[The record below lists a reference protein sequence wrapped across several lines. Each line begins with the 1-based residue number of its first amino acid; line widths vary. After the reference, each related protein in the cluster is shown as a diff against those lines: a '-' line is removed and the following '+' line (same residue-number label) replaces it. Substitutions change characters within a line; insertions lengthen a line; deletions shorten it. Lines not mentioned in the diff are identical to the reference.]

1 MENFYEQLLDNDLNP
16 YILFSSAGKLVN
28 FNKEAEYLFNF
39 VNPKELFELALQNAS
54 KNYGFTSKFIN
65 IKYKKQT
72 YYAIMVGYVNDEEI
86 ALRLYKEVE
95 PTKSINIDSNYH
107 MSNIYTLITLSKNT
121 SLLKSNLQIDEIFDV
136 SIPELKI
143 DINEFLLILNHIF
156 SDLKDDKKL
165 TLKVSLKTGEYE
177 IINKKRY
184 HIICVKF
191 TSNKTVN
198 LNNFQSN
205 KHSLINIFQKENNIE
220 LEIPLII

>member
-16 YILFSSAGKLVN
+16 YILFSSAGKLLN

-39 VNPKELFELALQNAS
+39 ATPKELFELALQYAS
-54 KNYGFTSKFIN
+54 QSYGFTSKFVN
-65 IKYKKQT
+65 VKYKKQT
-72 YYAIMVGYVNDEEI
+72 YYAVMVGYVNDDEL

-95 PTKSINIDSNYH
+95 QTKSINIDSSYH
-107 MSNIYTLITLSKNT
+107 VSNIYTLITLSKNT
-121 SLLKSNLQIDEIFDV
+121 SLIQSSLKIKEIFDV

-143 DINEFLLILNHIF
+143 DINEFLLVLNHIF
-156 SDLKDDKKL
+156 SSLKDEEKL
-165 TLKVSLKTGEYE
+165 TLEVAIKTGEYE

-191 TSNKTVN
+191 KSQKNIDM
-198 LNNFQSN
+198 NNF
-205 KHSLINIFQKENNIE
+205 KLTKDSLINIYQKDSTIE

>member
-54 KNYGFTSKFIN
+54 QNYGFSSKFIN

-72 YYAIMVGYVNDEEI
+72 YYAIMVGYVNDEQL

-95 PTKSINIDSNYH
+95 PTKNINIDSNYH

-121 SLLKSNLQIDEIFDV
+121 SLLQSDIQLKEEFDV

-156 SDLKDDKKL
+156 NEVKNDKKL

-191 TSNKTVN
+191 TSIKSIN
-198 LNNFQSN
+198 LNNFQVN
-205 KHSLINIFQKENNIE
+205 KHSLINIYQKENITE

>member
-1 MENFYEQLLDNDLNP
+1 MEEFYEQLLDNDLNP
-16 YILFSSAGKLVN
+16 YILFSSSGKLLN

-39 VNPKELFELALQNAS
+39 VTPKELYELALQNAS
-54 KNYGFTSKFIN
+54 KNFGFTSKFIN

-72 YYAIMVGYVNDEEI
+72 YYAIMVGYLDDEKI

-95 PTKSINIDSNYH
+95 PSKNINIDSNYH

-121 SLLKSNLQIDEIFDV
+121 SLLQSNLKIQEVFDV

-156 SDLKDDKKL
+156 NEVKNDKEL
-165 TLKVSLKTGEYE
+165 ILKVALKTGEYE
-177 IINKKRY
+177 IINKKKY
-184 HIICVKF
+184 HIICIKF
-191 TSNKTVN
+191 NSQSRVN
-198 LNNFQSN
+198 LDNFQVNSN
-205 KHSLINIFQKENNIE
+205 SLINIYQKDNVIE

>member
-1 MENFYEQLLDNDLNP
+1 MVNFYEQLLDNDLNP
-16 YILFSSAGKLVN
+16 YILFSSNGKLVN

-39 VNPKELFELALQNAS
+39 ANPKDLFELALANAS

-72 YYAIMVGYVNDEEI
+72 YYAIMVGYVNDEEL

-95 PTKSINIDSNYH
+95 PTKNINIDTNYH
-107 MSNIYTLITLSKNT
+107 ISNIYTLIALSKNT
-121 SLLKSNLQIDEIFDV
+121 SLIQSNLQIDEIYDV

-156 SDLKDDKKL
+156 SNVKDDKKL
-165 TLKVSLKTGEYE
+165 ILKVSLKTGEYE
-177 IINKKRY
+177 IINKKKY
-184 HIICVKF
+184 HIICIKF
-191 TSNKTVN
+191 DSQNPIDLENFLVNKN
-198 LNNFQSN
+198 
-205 KHSLINIFQKENNIE
+205 SLINIYQKDNIIE

>member
-16 YILFSSAGKLVN
+16 YIIFSSAGKLIN

-39 VNPKELFELALQNAS
+39 VTPKELYELAISNAS
-54 KNYGFTSKFIN
+54 QNFGFSSKFIN

-72 YYAIMVGYVNDEEI
+72 YYAIMVGYVDDEQI

-95 PTKSINIDSNYH
+95 PSKNINIDSNYH

-121 SLLKSNLQIDEIFDV
+121 SLIQSNLKIQEVFDV

-156 SDLKDDKKL
+156 NEVKDDSKL
-165 TLKVSLKTGEYE
+165 ILKVALKTGEYE
-177 IINKKRY
+177 IINKKKY
-184 HIICVKF
+184 HIICVTF
-191 TSNKTVN
+191 NSENLIN
-198 LNNFQSN
+198 LNNFQVN
-205 KHSLINIFQKENNIE
+205 KHSLINIYQKDNIIE

>member
-16 YILFSSAGKLVN
+16 YILFSSSGKLVN

-39 VNPKELFELALQNAS
+39 VNPKELYELAIENAS
-54 KNYGFTSKFIN
+54 QNFGFASKFIN

-72 YYAIMVGYVNDEEI
+72 YYAIMVGYINDDQI

-95 PTKSINIDSNYH
+95 PTKNINIDSNYH

-121 SLLKSNLQIDEIFDV
+121 SLISSKLKLQEEFDV

-156 SDLKDDKKL
+156 SQVKDDKKL
-165 TLKVSLKTGEYE
+165 TLNVSLKTGEYE

-184 HIICVKF
+184 HIIRVKF
-191 TSNKTVN
+191 TSQKQIN
-198 LNNFQSN
+198 LNTFQVN
-205 KHSLINIFQKENNIE
+205 QNSLINIFQKENIIE

>member
-1 MENFYEQLLDNDLNP
+1 MTEFYEQLLDNDLNP
-16 YILFSSAGKLVN
+16 YIMFSSSGKLIN

-39 VNPKELFELALQNAS
+39 VNPKELYELAVQNAS
-54 KNYGFTSKFIN
+54 NNFGFSSKFLN
-65 IKYKKQT
+65 LKYKKQT
-72 YYAIMVGYVNDEEI
+72 FYAIMVGYVNDEEI

-95 PTKSINIDSNYH
+95 PTKNINIDSNYH

-121 SLLKSNLQIDEIFDV
+121 SLLQSDIYIQEEFDV

-156 SDLKDDKKL
+156 NEIKNNKKL
-165 TLKVSLKTGEYE
+165 TLKVALKTGEYE
-177 IINKKRY
+177 IINQKRY

-191 TSNKTVN
+191 LSENQVN
-198 LNNFQSN
+198 LNNFQAN
-205 KHSLINIFQKENNIE
+205 KHSLINIYQKENIIE

>member
-1 MENFYEQLLDNDLNP
+1 MTEFYEQLLDNDLNP
-16 YILFSSAGKLVN
+16 YIMFSSSGKLIN

-39 VNPKELFELALQNAS
+39 VNPKELYELAVQNAS
-54 KNYGFTSKFIN
+54 NNFGFSSKFLN
-65 IKYKKQT
+65 LKYKKQT
-72 YYAIMVGYVNDEEI
+72 FYAIMVGYVNDEEI

-95 PTKSINIDSNYH
+95 PTKNINIDSNYH

-121 SLLKSNLQIDEIFDV
+121 SLLQSDIYIQEEFDV

-156 SDLKDDKKL
+156 NEIKNDKKL
-165 TLKVSLKTGEYE
+165 TLKVALKTGEYE
-177 IINKKRY
+177 IINQKRY

-191 TSNKTVN
+191 LSENQVN
-198 LNNFQSN
+198 LNNFQAN
-205 KHSLINIFQKENNIE
+205 KHSLINIYQKENIIE

>member
-1 MENFYEQLLDNDLNP
+1 MIEFYEQLLDNDLNP
-16 YILFSSAGKLVN
+16 YILFSSAGKLLN

-39 VNPKELFELALQNAS
+39 VTPKELFELALQNAS
-54 KNYGFTSKFIN
+54 KNYGFSSKFIN

-72 YYAIMVGYVNDEEI
+72 YYAIMVGYINDEEL

-95 PTKSINIDSNYH
+95 PTKNINIDSNYH

-121 SLLKSNLQIDEIFDV
+121 SLLQSNIQLKEEFDV

-156 SDLKDDKKL
+156 NEVKNEKKL

-191 TSNKTVN
+191 TSIKSIN
-198 LNNFQSN
+198 LNSFQVN
-205 KHSLINIFQKENNIE
+205 KHSLINIYQKENITE

>member
-1 MENFYEQLLDNDLNP
+1 MVEFYEQLLDNDLNP
-16 YILFSSAGKLVN
+16 YILFSSSGKLIN

-39 VNPKELFELALQNAS
+39 VTPKELFELALKNAS
-54 KNYGFTSKFIN
+54 KNFGFSSKFIN

-72 YYAIMVGYVNDEEI
+72 YYAIMVGYINDEEL

-121 SLLKSNLQIDEIFDV
+121 SLLQSKIDLKEEFDV

-156 SDLKDDKKL
+156 NEVKNDSKL
-165 TLKVSLKTGEYE
+165 SLKVSLKTGEYE

-191 TSNKTVN
+191 TSQTPIN
-198 LNNFQSN
+198 LNNFQVN
-205 KHSLINIFQKENNIE
+205 KHSLINIYQKENIIE

>member
-1 MENFYEQLLDNDLNP
+1 MIEFYEQLLDNDLNP
-16 YILFSSAGKLVN
+16 YILFSSSGKLLN

-54 KNYGFTSKFIN
+54 QNFGFSSKFIN

-72 YYAIMVGYVNDEEI
+72 YYAIMVGYINDEQL

-95 PTKSINIDSNYH
+95 PTKNINIDSNYH

-121 SLLKSNLQIDEIFDV
+121 CLLQSNIQLKEEFDV

-143 DINEFLLILNHIF
+143 DINEFLLILNHVF
-156 SDLKDDKKL
+156 NEVKNEKKL
-165 TLKVSLKTGEYE
+165 TIKVSLKTGEYE

-191 TSNKTVN
+191 TSLKDIN
-198 LNNFQSN
+198 LNNFQVN
-205 KHSLINIFQKENNIE
+205 KNSLINIYQKENITE